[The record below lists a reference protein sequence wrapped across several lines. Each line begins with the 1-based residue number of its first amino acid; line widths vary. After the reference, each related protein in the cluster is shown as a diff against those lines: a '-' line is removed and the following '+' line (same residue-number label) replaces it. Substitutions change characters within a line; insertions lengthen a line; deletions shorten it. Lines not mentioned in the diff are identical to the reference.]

1 MPKTV
6 TFLLGF
12 LLGCYLSW
20 GQTNDSIVKYDTNIS
35 LEQRNFEKDLQEKY
49 TGDEFDYTIT
59 TGESQNLLT
68 RFLAFFFNW
77 LADTFGFTI
86 SPEAFKI
93 LEIIIYILLGGLVL
107 YLIIKFAVNEKV
119 STLLTKR
126 AKPLTDLGISEQHIE
141 TIDFDALLADALK
154 NKDYRLAVRYQFLL
168 LLKHLSNKDLIDWHF
183 EKTNADYTR
192 EIKEP
197 RLKNSFMELAYLY
210 DYVWYGEQAIS
221 EPAYLTAANK
231 FNTVKNQT
239 PSNHG

>member
-1 MPKTV
+1 MPKIV
-6 TFLLGF
+6 SLLLGF
-12 LLGCYLSW
+12 LLSSYLCW
-20 GQTNDSIVKYDTNIS
+20 GQTNDSIVKYDTNTN
-35 LEQRNFEKDLQEKY
+35 LEQRAFEKDLQEKY
-49 TGDEFDYTIT
+49 AGDEFDYSIT

-86 SPEAFKI
+86 SPEAFKV
-93 LEIIIYILLGGLVL
+93 LEIIIYILLGALVL

-126 AKPLTDLGISEQHIE
+126 AKPLTDLGIAEQHIE
-141 TIDFDALLADALK
+141 TIDFDALLADAIK
-154 NKDYRLAVRYQFLL
+154 DKDYRLAVRYQFLL
-168 LLKHLSNKDLIDWHF
+168 LLKHLSNKDVIDWHF

-197 RLKNSFMELAYLY
+197 RLKNSFTELAYLY

-221 EPAYLTAANK
+221 EPAYQTAATR
-231 FNTVKNQT
+231 FNTVKDQT
-239 PSNHG
+239 PR